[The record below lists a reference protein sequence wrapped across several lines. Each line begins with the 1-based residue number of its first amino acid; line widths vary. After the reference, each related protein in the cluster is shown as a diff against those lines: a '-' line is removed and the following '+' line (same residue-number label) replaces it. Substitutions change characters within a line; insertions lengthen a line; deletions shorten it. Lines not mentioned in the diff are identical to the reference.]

1 MKKVIVPLDLSPE
14 NFKVFPYLK
23 LFPKDET
30 EFIFVH
36 VWQTTFWSKQH
47 ELKLNNQE
55 LLDSLKNHSE
65 LQGLNIKT
73 VWLESN
79 QPVAIT
85 LNQLITN
92 EKADLVLMVVKQKDQ
107 LDKMI
112 LGTEATKIIQ
122 NSQIPIL
129 VVPRRIEKV
138 QFLKSVFFTDASPA
152 SIYAFGLLR
161 PYLEFFQS
169 EIKIVKVNT
178 PSDFLS
184 TREFLAY
191 QNAIHEQTNQVRY
204 TFEIYS
210 DYEVEKGILDYAFD
224 YNIDLIVLATH
235 GRKGLSLMLN
245 GSVSEEIICASFK
258 PVLLCKIPTSS

>member
-1 MKKVIVPLDLSPE
+1 MKKVVVPLDLSPE
-14 NFKVFPYLK
+14 NFNVLPYLK

-30 EFIFVH
+30 EFTFLH
-36 VWQTTFWSKQH
+36 VWQPSFWIKQE

-55 LLDSLKNHSE
+55 LLDSLKSHSE

-79 QPVAIT
+79 QPVGIT
-85 LNQLITN
+85 LSHYVTK
-92 EKADLVLMVVKQKDQ
+92 EKMDLVLMVVKQKDQ

-112 LGTEATKIIQ
+112 LGTEATKILQ
-122 NSQIPIL
+122 NTPIPIL
-129 VVPRRIEKV
+129 VVPRKISKV
-138 QFLKSVFFTDASPA
+138 QFKKATFFTDASPA
-152 SIYAFGLLR
+152 SILAFQTLL

-169 EIKIVKVNT
+169 EIKIVKINT

-184 TREFLAY
+184 SREYLTF
-191 QNAIHEQTNQVRY
+191 QNAIHEQIPYRLD
-204 TFEIYS
+204 FEIYS
-210 DYEVEKGILDYAFD
+210 DYEVEKGVLDYALD

-245 GSVSEEIICASFK
+245 GSISEEIICASFK
-258 PVLLCKIPTSS
+258 PVLICKIPNSN